1 VEFERKTGFHDKGM
15 LRAPYGKKEHPVEVE
30 VFMSV
35 ARHWENAFALK
46 TEVGSREVEGGF
58 AQRWWKW
65 WEIGQPAARVEDDE
79 WLAPEDVEDDQWEDM
94 RKRFGRNG
102 ILLYIGGLFWWGE
115 AAAADEEHAS
125 ELLAEWCV
133 AVEDVRR
140 VLAEVVK
147 GVCPRYVVLT
157 LRIYGISDPP

>member
-1 VEFERKTGFHDKGM
+1 GGEEWAKCVCLLVEFERKTGFHDKGM

-102 ILLYIGGLFWWGE
+102 ILLYVGGLFWWGE
-115 AAAADEEHAS
+115 AA
-125 ELLAEWCV
+125 
-133 AVEDVRR
+133 
-140 VLAEVVK
+140 
-147 GVCPRYVVLT
+147 
-157 LRIYGISDPP
+157 